1 MLDVADELELEEAE
15 LREETELCEVFV
27 VFLEPKRFL
36 RGPNMG
42 PCEESS
48 IYSIAFTRYVTNS
61 HFSMKSSRSATE
73 RRYPNCRPS
82 PQLPESHTAFG
93 NPLFTTGQRTKGSV
107 RGQSGEPMPRR
118 RSAGVCLKMSAEAT
132 SLLLDTAYR
141 TCGCAEDMEG
151 QGLVFTGIVEEIGT
165 IESIEQ
171 QAGGEIRL
179 VIKGAKA
186 ASDAQLGDSISVSGV
201 CLTAVDLPGHYR
213 FAVEAVPETLS
224 RTTIGELEPGSRVNL
239 ERALK
244 ADARLGGHIVQGH
257 VDGMGALLSRT
268 DGGRWQ
274 DLTFSI
280 PTELAYLVAEKGSI
294 TISGVSLTVTAVTV
308 ETFSVSLIPA
318 TLEATTLG
326 DLEVGDKV
334 NLEVDVL
341 ARYVARLMAK
351 GSAES

>member
-1 MLDVADELELEEAE
+1 M
-15 LREETELCEVFV
+15 
-27 VFLEPKRFL
+27 
-36 RGPNMG
+36 
-42 PCEESS
+42 
-48 IYSIAFTRYVTNS
+48 
-61 HFSMKSSRSATE
+61 
-73 RRYPNCRPS
+73 
-82 PQLPESHTAFG
+82 
-93 NPLFTTGQRTKGSV
+93 
-107 RGQSGEPMPRR
+107 
-118 RSAGVCLKMSAEAT
+118 
-132 SLLLDTAYR
+132 LLDTAYR

-179 VIKGAKA
+179 VINGAKA

-201 CLTAVDLPGHYR
+201 CLTAVDLPGRDR

-257 VDGMGALLSRT
+257 VDGMGALVSRT